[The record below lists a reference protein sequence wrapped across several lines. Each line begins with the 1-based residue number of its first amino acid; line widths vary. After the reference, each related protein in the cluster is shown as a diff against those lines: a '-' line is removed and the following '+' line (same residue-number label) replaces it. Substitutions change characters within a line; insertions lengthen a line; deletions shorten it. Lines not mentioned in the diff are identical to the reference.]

1 MTWLREIDTA
11 FRTRLLTQGEERC
24 GPWLGAVS
32 DICAL
37 AASHWGLK
45 QAGAAR
51 FGGASIVVPVQ
62 DRSERRAALKL
73 ISPLGDA
80 EREYRSLRALAD
92 VAAVDAYD
100 ADLSHGALLLEYV
113 TGTTLAEHVGLLG
126 RDNAAAIAGE
136 VARSIAG
143 ASAPADTPSLA
154 DGARSWLV
162 QLQNQHEHALHH
174 GNALPDPVLA
184 AAVTGVQLLA
194 QTPSETLTH
203 GDLSFSN
210 IMRRSNG
217 EWVAIDPLMLAGP
230 RENEAHT
237 VARSCLNTLLNASD
251 PAAAIASMNN
261 NFCHAAEAD
270 TGLALIISHARFV
283 ASYYWEAQH
292 QGDATNVANLRTAT
306 RYSHELA
313 AVA

>member
-1 MTWLREIDTA
+1 MTWLREIDA
-11 FRTRLLTQGEERC
+11 SFRTRLLTQDDERC
-24 GPWLGAVS
+24 GPWFGEVS

-45 QAGAAR
+45 QTGTAR
-51 FGGASIVVPVQ
+51 FGGVSIVVPVQ
-62 DRSERRAALKL
+62 DRSERLAALKL
-73 ISPLGDA
+73 VSPLGDA
-80 EREYRSLRALAD
+80 EKEYRSLRALAE

-113 TGTTLAEHVGLLG
+113 TGTTLDAHVGVLG

-162 QLQNQHEHALHH
+162 QLQDQHEHALHH
-174 GNALPDPVLA
+174 GNALPDPVFA
-184 AAVTGVQLLA
+184 AAVTGVQILA

-203 GDLSFSN
+203 GDLSFAN

-217 EWVAIDPLMLAGP
+217 EWVAIDPFFLAGP

-237 VARSCLNTLLNASD
+237 VVRSCLDTLVNASD
-251 PAAAIASMNN
+251 PAAAMASMNS
-261 NFCHAAEAD
+261 NFCHAAGAD
-270 TGLALIISHARFV
+270 SGLALIISHARFV

-292 QGDATNVANLRTAT
+292 QGDSTNVANLRAAT

-313 AVA
+313 SVA